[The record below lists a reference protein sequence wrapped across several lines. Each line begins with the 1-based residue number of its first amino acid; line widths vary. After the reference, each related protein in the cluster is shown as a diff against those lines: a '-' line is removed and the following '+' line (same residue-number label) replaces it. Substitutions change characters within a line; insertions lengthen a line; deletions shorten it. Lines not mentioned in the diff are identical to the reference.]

1 MSEDRATY
9 GTQAQPL
16 ITAPDDPRRDTAAA
30 RIGLTQSHLIALH
43 RKFAPDTLAFKATRL
58 AWEALRLA
66 WYAASCETDGDHLAD
81 VTEALNEVKKHIH
94 GKERSGK

>member
-9 GTQAQPL
+9 QTNQPDP

-30 RIGLTQSHLIALH
+30 RIGLTQSHLITLH

-66 WYAASCETDGDHLAD
+66 WYAATEETDGDHLAD
-81 VTEALNEVKKHIH
+81 VRQALAVVEAHLKGEK
-94 GKERSGK
+94 R